1 MATKDAGIKPNRI
14 LASVGFFHQTLQKI
28 GRSLP
33 IPSPTY
39 FRIWK
44 TPLIADCF
52 VGHEPTHRLF
62 RSKTAVRSSPPPSS
76 LLHNQLLPPGNSKN
90 SPSGCRLGSR
100 PPSPASR
107 WRNSSPSPPC

>member
-1 MATKDAGIKPNRI
+1 MATKDAGIKPNRM

-28 GRSLP
+28 GRSLQ

-44 TPLIADCF
+44 TPLFADRF

-62 RSKTAVRSSPPPSS
+62 RKTPPSGSSPPPSS
-76 LLHNQLLPPGNSKN
+76 LLHNQDLPPGSSEN
-90 SPSGCRLGSR
+90 SPSTCRLGN
-100 PPSPASR
+100 PPYSPASR
-107 WRNSSPSPPC
+107 CRNSSP